1 MLRIKKPKKQED
13 QADLE
18 AFLQWLV
25 KNLTPNPDGSV
36 SGPFFSFDYR
46 VRVEVLTGC
55 VVAEDLEDT
64 KELIRNFVQG
74 AVIRLAKSQVE
85 KPTLQDFDRALQ
97 EVVREHLKKPL
108 QTYQIVFPL
117 HIRGPWIRKKR
128 WLNVLSYRFRNGNW
142 VRVLQKK
149 GWEDFYEEIKVR
161 HPGIEERS
169 DFWSNTRPFW
179 TRVKARSVGEAFY
192 KAESAFDV
200 LRAIANFVKLKRRIS
215 MHFGKPSPLG
225 ICLPPAIYGVFK
237 EDWSYETHYYNTE
250 YHSYS
255 YARPAEFS
263 PKNGKEL
270 EQWLI
275 RLAKLDPRMQDLVVD
290 SLIRYVRAL
299 DTIDWR
305 SAFLS
310 LWQVLEG
317 IARPKG
323 EDVRFGEIVKRIVN
337 LTRAGP
343 SIRHLIHG
351 LEASRHSLVHQGRFP
366 KENATTEVSYLK
378 VVSEIAIERFIEV
391 ARSLPTPEHFTEYYK
406 SVAQPERMLRTRQE
420 VTKLVLSS
428 PK

>member
-18 AFLQWLV
+18 IFLQWLV
-25 KNLTPNPDGSV
+25 RNLTPNPDGSV
-36 SGPFFSFDYR
+36 SGPFFSFDYN
-46 VRVEVLTGC
+46 VRVEVLTGR

-64 KELIRNFVQG
+64 KELVRHFVQG
-74 AVIRLAKSQVE
+74 AVTELAKSQVE
-85 KPTLQDFDRALQ
+85 EPTLHDFERALQ
-97 EVVREHLKKPL
+97 EIVREHHRKPL

-128 WLNVLSYRFRNGNW
+128 WLNVLGYRFHNKTWIRFEK
-142 VRVLQKK
+142 VK
-149 GWEDFYEEIKVR
+149 GWNAFYENIKR
-161 HPGIEERS
+161 HHEGIEKRS
-169 DFWSNTRPFW
+169 DFWMNTRPFW
-179 TRVKARSVGEAFY
+179 TSIRARSPGEAFY

-200 LRAIANFVKLKRRIS
+200 LRAIANFVKVKRRIS
-215 MHFGKPSPLG
+215 MHFGKSSHLG

-237 EDWSYETHYYNTE
+237 EDWSYQTHYYNTE
-250 YHSYS
+250 YHSYP
-255 YARPAEFS
+255 YARPTEFS

-275 RLAKLDPRMQDLVVD
+275 RISKLDPGMQDLVVD

-310 LWQVLEG
+310 LWQVVEG
-317 IARPKG
+317 IAKPTG
-323 EDVRFGEIVKRIVN
+323 EDIRFGEIVKRIVN

-343 SIRHLIHG
+343 TVRHLIYG
-351 LEASRHSLVHQGRFP
+351 LAASRHSLVHQGRFP
-366 KENATTEVSYLK
+366 KENATTDVSYLK
-378 VVSEIAIERFIEV
+378 VVSEIAIERFVEV
-391 ARSLPTPEHFTEYYK
+391 ARSFPTPEHFTEYYK
-406 SVAQPERMLRTRQE
+406 SVTQPERMLRTRQE

-428 PK
+428 LK